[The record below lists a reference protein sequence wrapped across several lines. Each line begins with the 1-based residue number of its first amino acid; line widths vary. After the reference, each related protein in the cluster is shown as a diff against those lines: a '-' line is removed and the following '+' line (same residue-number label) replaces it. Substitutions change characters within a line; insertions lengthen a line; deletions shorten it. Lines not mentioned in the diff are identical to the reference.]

1 MLRRAPETSLYT
13 TVKTYLERLGY
24 VAKGKVCGC
33 DVVAVRPGKPPLLV
47 VTELKMGFTLE
58 FLPHGI
64 PPAWPSHLIP
74 ARAGERDNVRCACRA
89 PAPLKKGRR
98 ETQDH
103 RGEAGRQA
111 GRHLLVGTQPSY
123 PVSPLRR
130 LTLKP
135 SPDP

>member
-1 MLRRAPETSLYT
+1 MLRRAPETSLYA

-64 PPAWPSHLIP
+64 PPAWPSHLIRP
-74 ARAGERDNVRCACRA
+74 EPEKVTMSDARAGR
-89 PAPLKKGRR
+89 
-98 ETQDH
+98 QH
-103 RGEAGRQA
+103 R
-111 GRHLLVGTQPSY
+111 
-123 PVSPLRR
+123 
-130 LTLKP
+130 
-135 SPDP
+135 